1 MISRRT
7 FVAGLALGAT
17 AARPARAR
25 SYPSKPIRLIVPF
38 SPGGPADVM
47 GRIVTQPMSV
57 ALGQSFIFE
66 NRPGAGGTI
75 GARMAAQ
82 ADPDGYTLMLANTS
96 TLIIAPAVYRNADY
110 DPVKNFAPI
119 AAFGTTSNLLV
130 VHPSVPARTV
140 MEFVALAKAKPG
152 TLSYATPGIG
162 TPPHLIGEMFKLKTG
177 IDIVHI
183 PYKGGGQAVG
193 DVVAGQVPMTFEN
206 PSVSLPLVRAGQ
218 VRALAS
224 TGETRNPEA
233 PDIPTMLESGI
244 PDFVSVSF
252 TGLAAPVGT
261 PPAIVAKLNAAV
273 NDSLNSPQVRAALA
287 KLAVEPR
294 TGSPADFAVFLA
306 RETEKWGAVV
316 KAANIRID

>member
-1 MISRRT
+1 
-7 FVAGLALGAT
+7 
-17 AARPARAR
+17 
-25 SYPSKPIRLIVPF
+25 
-38 SPGGPADVM
+38 
-47 GRIVTQPMSV
+47 
-57 ALGQSFIFE
+57 
-66 NRPGAGGTI
+66 
-75 GARMAAQ
+75 
-82 ADPDGYTLMLANTS
+82 
-96 TLIIAPAVYRNADY
+96 
-110 DPVKNFAPI
+110 
-119 AAFGTTSNLLV
+119 
-130 VHPSVPARTV
+130 

-152 TLSYATPGIG
+152 ALSYATPGIG

-224 TGETRNPEA
+224 TRETRNPEA
-233 PDIPTMLESGI
+233 PDIPTMIEAGI

-287 KLAVEPR
+287 KLAVEPKV
-294 TGSPADFAVFLA
+294 GSPADFAVFLA

>member
-1 MISRRT
+1 
-7 FVAGLALGAT
+7 
-17 AARPARAR
+17 
-25 SYPSKPIRLIVPF
+25 
-38 SPGGPADVM
+38 
-47 GRIVTQPMSV
+47 
-57 ALGQSFIFE
+57 
-66 NRPGAGGTI
+66 
-75 GARMAAQ
+75 
-82 ADPDGYTLMLANTS
+82 
-96 TLIIAPAVYRNADY
+96 
-110 DPVKNFAPI
+110 
-119 AAFGTTSNLLV
+119 
-130 VHPSVPARTV
+130 
-140 MEFVALAKAKPG
+140 MEFVALAKTKPG
-152 TLSYATPGIG
+152 ALSYATPGIG
-162 TPPHLIGEMFKLKTG
+162 TPPHLIGEMFKLRTG

-218 VRALAS
+218 VRALATTS
-224 TGETRNPEA
+224 ETRNPEA

-261 PPAIVAKLNAAV
+261 PPAIIAKLNAAV
-273 NDSLNSPQVRAALA
+273 NDSLNSPQVRAALT

>member
-17 AARPARAR
+17 AARPARAQ

-110 DPVKNFAPI
+110 EPVKNFAPI

-287 KLAVEPR
+287 KLAVEPKV
-294 TGSPADFAVFLA
+294 GSPADFAVFLA

-316 KAANIRID
+316 KAVNIRID

>member
-17 AARPARAR
+17 AARPARAQ

-66 NRPGAGGTI
+66 NRPGAGGTT

-152 TLSYATPGIG
+152 ALSYATPGIG
-162 TPPHLIGEMFKLKTG
+162 TPPHLIGEMFKLRTG

-218 VRALAS
+218 VRALATTS
-224 TGETRNPEA
+224 ETRNPEA

-287 KLAVEPR
+287 KLAVEPKV
-294 TGSPADFAVFLA
+294 GSPADFAVFLA
-306 RETEKWGAVV
+306 RETENWGAVV
-316 KAANIRID
+316 KAANIKID

>member
-7 FVAGLALGAT
+7 FVAGIALGAT

-152 TLSYATPGIG
+152 ALSYATPGIG

-224 TGETRNPEA
+224 TSETRNPEA

-294 TGSPADFAVFLA
+294 TGSPADFAAFLA

>member
-17 AARPARAR
+17 AARPARAQ

-152 TLSYATPGIG
+152 ALSYATPGIG
-162 TPPHLIGEMFKLKTG
+162 TPPHLIGEMFKLRTG

-218 VRALAS
+218 VRALATTS
-224 TGETRNPEA
+224 ETRNPEA

-273 NDSLNSPQVRAALA
+273 NDSLNSPQVRAALT

>member
-17 AARPARAR
+17 AARPARAQ

-152 TLSYATPGIG
+152 ALSYATPGIG

-224 TGETRNPEA
+224 TSETRNPEA

-287 KLAVEPR
+287 KLAVEPKV
-294 TGSPADFAVFLA
+294 GSPADFAVFLA

-316 KAANIRID
+316 KAVNIRID

>member
-1 MISRRT
+1 MISQRT

-17 AARPARAR
+17 AARPARAQ

-110 DPVKNFAPI
+110 EPVKNFAPI

-152 TLSYATPGIG
+152 ALSYATPGIG

-224 TGETRNPEA
+224 TSETRNPEA
-233 PDIPTMLESGI
+233 PDIPTMMESGI

-261 PPAIVAKLNAAV
+261 PPAIIAKLNAAV

-287 KLAVEPR
+287 KLAVEPKV
-294 TGSPADFAVFLA
+294 GSPADFAVFLA